1 LMKIANK
8 YQIKALMD
16 FNEKNLNDR
25 SWKAQIKL

>member
-25 SWKAQIKL
+25 SWKIKL